1 MIPFDN
7 WVTPLMMGA
16 FLLTAVTGILMFFEV
31 DTALN
36 VIAHEWFSW
45 LLVGGTVAHIIAN
58 YHSLKWHLQGRLGSR
73 IVAVFAVVLVASFFS
88 FGNAGVSSLRSAIF
102 SGIVDAKLETVAVIA
117 KTTPD
122 ALIQKLI
129 AHGTVVNSANQ
140 TLHELSGDNAEK
152 EKELIHVVFAEKP

>member
-1 MIPFDN
+1 MIPLRD
-7 WVTPLMMGA
+7 WVTPLMIGA
-16 FLLTAVTGILMFFEV
+16 FLLTAVTGILMFFEL
-31 DTALN
+31 DTSFN
-36 VIAHEWFSW
+36 VTVHEWFSW

-58 YHSLKWHLQGRLGSR
+58 YHSFKRHLLGRLGLR
-73 IVAVFAVVLVASFFS
+73 IVAVFAMVLVASFFS

-122 ALIQKLI
+122 ELVQKLKV
-129 AHGTVVNSANQ
+129 HGTAVNSANQ
-140 TLHELSGDNAEK
+140 TLRELSGDNAEK